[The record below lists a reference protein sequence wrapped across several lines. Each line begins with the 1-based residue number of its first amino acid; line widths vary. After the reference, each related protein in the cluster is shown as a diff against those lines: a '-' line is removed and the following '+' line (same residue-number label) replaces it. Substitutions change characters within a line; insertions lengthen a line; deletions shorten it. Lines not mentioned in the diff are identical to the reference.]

1 MRTNIDREGSAGLS
15 GAWLLVF
22 VLKWRRRPVM
32 KPDMVRSFSII
43 AAFMVLLGVLAVNAR
58 AQEVSALGGAR
69 QNSKTHADT
78 YMWQLEYMQGLG
90 DHLAWSFSYLNEG
103 HVPNHHRDGQVSQIW
118 ARTDVLQQRLSL
130 AAGIGVYR
138 YFDTTSAANESYADN
153 HGWGVVSSLAA
164 TWRIQGPWLLQLRGS
179 WVHTE
184 YGVDNVSALVGIGY
198 QLDAPPAFKE
208 QSLPEKLTNNEIT
221 LFLGQ
226 TTANSFN
233 SDKSIAAG
241 IEYRRRLAPFLEWT
255 VTSLYEGNDSIQDRF
270 GLMTELWAV
279 RAFFDERLSLG
290 IGAGPYFVVDR
301 HHPGDDETVVGVFGM
316 TASYR
321 FMPRWT
327 VRLSWNRVVT
337 NYNSDSDIL
346 LVGIGY
352 LF

>member
-1 MRTNIDREGSAGLS
+1 
-15 GAWLLVF
+15 
-22 VLKWRRRPVM
+22 
-32 KPDMVRSFSII
+32 
-43 AAFMVLLGVLAVNAR
+43 
-58 AQEVSALGGAR
+58 
-69 QNSKTHADT
+69 
-78 YMWQLEYMQGLG
+78 
-90 DHLAWSFSYLNEG
+90 
-103 HVPNHHRDGQVSQIW
+103 
-118 ARTDVLQQRLSL
+118 
-130 AAGIGVYR
+130 
-138 YFDTTSAANESYADN
+138 
-153 HGWGVVSSLAA
+153 
-164 TWRIQGPWLLQLRGS
+164 LQLRGN

-184 YGVDNVSALVGIGY
+184 HGVDNVSALVGVGY

-208 QSLPEKLTNNEIT
+208 QCLPEKLTNNEIT
-221 LFLGQ
+221 LFFGE

-279 RAFFDERLSLG
+279 RAFFDERVSLG

-337 NYNSDSDIL
+337 NYNSDSDIV